1 MNQLVIALFRTRQD
15 TALAVSA
22 LWERHFDKKDVSL
35 LALDRRQLSIL
46 CRDTGLKEPVSRHGT
61 SGLFGEIRDLT
72 SSLTLR
78 DQVTWASGPAA
89 AKLGGAEVGGKSDGL
104 IVSLVGIGVPEGD
117 AENYEKL
124 LIQGHFMV
132 IVECSKERSIEA
144 QHVLEAHR
152 CVETRNEKRVST

>member
-35 LALDRRQLSIL
+35 LALDKRQLSIV

-89 AKLGGAEVGGKSDGL
+89 AKLGGRKSAGRTT
-104 IVSLVGIGVPEGD
+104 G
-117 AENYEKL
+117 
-124 LIQGHFMV
+124 
-132 IVECSKERSIEA
+132 
-144 QHVLEAHR
+144 
-152 CVETRNEKRVST
+152 